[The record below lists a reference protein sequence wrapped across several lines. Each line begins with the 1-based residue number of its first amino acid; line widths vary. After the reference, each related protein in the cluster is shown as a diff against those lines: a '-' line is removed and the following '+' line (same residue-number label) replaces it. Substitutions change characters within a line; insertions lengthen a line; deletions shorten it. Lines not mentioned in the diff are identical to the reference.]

1 MEFDFGKFE
10 LDPAKFE
17 LDFGKFEVKPGN
29 CEVDDRVDEGGP
41 CAMINELTDELVG
54 LNPKLKWIQKTYVNY
69 LFYYTVM
76 ILF

>member
-17 LDFGKFEVKPGN
+17 VEPGN
-29 CEVDDRVDEGGP
+29 CDVDEGGP

-54 LNPKLKWIQKTYVNY
+54 LNPRLK
-69 LFYYTVM
+69 
-76 ILF
+76 